1 MKRMFVIGM
10 LMFTV
15 LVCSCGPS
23 QEEFDELKQQKE
35 RLSEEVEEL
44 NNIVRFVDGDVTR
57 ITKPALSPNWKTI
70 WYLDGNYEIY
80 ETHKNVT
87 QCYYDA
93 TINLPYPLSCQLP
106 PKGTRNPKQRTMEE
120 AGYGK
125 TREEQK
131 LD

>member
-1 MKRMFVIGM
+1 M

-57 ITKPALSPNWKTI
+57 IYDEGKWRDI
-70 WYLDGNYEIY
+70 WYLWGKYELN
-80 ETHKNVT
+80 EKHKNDT
-87 QCYYDA
+87 ECYYDA

-106 PKGTRNPKQRTMEE
+106 PKGTRNPKLRTLQEI
-120 AGYGK
+120 GYGK
-125 TREEQK
+125 TIEEQK
-131 LD
+131 LDYAD